1 MYCNTY
7 FGCVDSSLSQGQPN
21 LKLFVKVKVKQIT
34 EQLFIR
40 VERFRLMQYAIHA
53 KWKSDQQRKWNYQRK
68 QPLHPSTNL
77 VQRIGVERK
86 IDRTASGVFGSLQ
99 GPIKIKHF
107 CFD

>member
-53 KWKSDQQRKWNYQRK
+53 KWKSATYLQNECVHSFWYF
-68 QPLHPSTNL
+68 L
-77 VQRIGVERK
+77 GVRFK
-86 IDRTASGVFGSLQ
+86 
-99 GPIKIKHF
+99 K
-107 CFD
+107 